1 MQGTYY
7 LKKNWKL
14 DEIEAQERG
23 RGRKKRKEKKVVD
36 EKKRQRFDECTGA
49 WIRTNRREVVAPTK
63 LEAPFTLRRGLASFR
78 RAHAA
83 RHALAWNCVP
93 SIRTRNAWVVS
104 RHVFRG
110 FLFALS
116 PFFFFFFVECPVEK
130 NTWKFRIFESFILNL
145 L

>member
-23 RGRKKRKEKKVVD
+23 RGGGEKRKEKKVVD

-116 PFFFFFFVECPVEK
+116 PFFFFFSSSVLSRKILGNFV
-130 NTWKFRIFESFILNL
+130 FLNRL
-145 L
+145 Y